1 MNQSRFTAALI
12 NPDLPPP
19 PGLIAWNGSD
29 PAQRFRVYRNNVIV
43 SLIDALADSF
53 AVTQELV
60 GEEFFRGMARLYAYA
75 NPPQSRLMAFY
86 GADFPDF
93 IEHFPPADSLPY
105 LADVARLE
113 YRRIVA
119 YHAADV
125 PGVTPEAVS
134 TALADAAALP
144 DMRVTFHPSLSVL
157 SSNSAV
163 VSLWAAHQSLLD
175 LSTVVPDA
183 SEIALVLRPGLDVEV
198 LQISAAAGAFICEL
212 QAGAGLGKAA
222 AEAMT
227 IDADFNLIIILGLLL
242 QKSAI
247 TALNPTRSTT

>member
-1 MNQSRFTAALI
+1 MNQSHFTAALI

-19 PGLIAWNGSD
+19 PGLTAWNGSD

-86 GADFPDF
+86 GTDFPDF

-134 TALADAAALP
+134 AALADTAALP
-144 DMRVTFHPSLSVL
+144 DMRVTLHPSLSVL

-163 VSLWAAHQSLLD
+163 VSLWAAHQGAFD
-175 LSTVVPDA
+175 LSTVVPDTA
-183 SEIALVLRPGLDVEV
+183 EIALVLRHGLDVEV
-198 LQISAAAGAFICEL
+198 LPISAAAGAFIYEL
-212 QAGAGLGKAA
+212 QAGAGLGRAA
-222 AEAMT
+222 AEATT
-227 IDADFNLIIILGLLL
+227 IETDFNLASILGLLL